1 MNIIFRQEIVNSIMF
16 SKLAR
21 AYGLKV
27 FSVFFFSNTY
37 FESTCY
43 HFTTLSFQDK
53 KVAMARDLFFHSEKH
68 FLLYSERAH
77 FYRRYALKG
86 IRHLIFYQLPQS
98 PGFFS
103 ELCNLMQPAFQNRKG
118 GSQGNMSCTV
128 LYCKYDVHRLASVV
142 TSNRAEL
149 MLQNSQKHI
158 HMFAQK
164 QT

>member
-1 MNIIFRQEIVNSIMF
+1 MCTTI
-16 SKLAR
+16 
-21 AYGLKV
+21 
-27 FSVFFFSNTY
+27 
-37 FESTCY
+37 Y
-43 HFTTLSFQDK
+43 HYYITLSLQDK

-128 LYCKYDVHRLASVV
+128 LYCKYDVHRLATVV
-142 TSNRAEL
+142 TSNRAGL